1 MAPKPPPGTF
11 RLYPYANPPLTAGK
25 YTVSG
30 EVTGLPGTV
39 EPLQAAIDITAPR
52 FTLPPDQV
60 LSTFPPASAR
70 GAFTSRLPQIVV
82 RRRTLPWERSEFAAD
97 GRRLSDLTPEQRRT
111 TTPRPWLALVLI
123 AEGEG
128 SLLSDVPVA
137 DSTTAGT
144 TLADPTDIDVPKTT
158 CLELPESVV
167 TAVFPALEDLPS
179 LVHVREVDL
188 NDTEL
193 ALGDD
198 DGWMAVVLCNRLPQ
212 ANTSYTVCLINVEGQ
227 YDELPTD
234 PPVAEEYDP
243 TIRVVDMGQLELAVE
258 GYAFSSD
265 AEVMGTTT
273 IHSLAF
279 DDRLDETSE
288 IEGVTGDA
296 ASAALASGPD
306 LVGEARDLAPRTS
319 KAAASTGSGWSTA
332 VALPTAAGAAAVQS
346 TKSAATA
353 DLGALGSGL
362 TVYLPWHL
370 VERTLRFPV
379 LASWSFYCTDAGDFQ
394 YLAENV
400 NSRLLGHIPTGPE
413 TPDGEPLPPGT
424 TPPGLP
430 AEPPSARPL
439 PLVAATGH
447 VATAHETRRGS
458 ETTAW
463 FRGPLVPDPVD
474 RPGPRPD
481 GRYPLAHH
489 ADQLRRVSPD
499 GLEDL
504 SYAAGFEIGR
514 LLALSRP
521 GFVTALNQWRRQRF
535 AAATTAA
542 LGEHL
547 AAQAPGILG
556 ELFRL
561 ADPFVDRD
569 WVTAELP
576 GPPPPEDPRAAA
588 GVGRR
593 FVRGLLSAFGDE
605 PTDLAP
611 ARPLADPGFAVDDPG
626 AVFSKGR
633 DARLTRG
640 LALPDEI
647 GLAARAARG
656 RATSDVAER
665 LWGAPVAAAPRDAE
679 ADLAAARASLE
690 ELAGRLA
697 DATERSRRRSRGR
710 RRREES

>member
-1 MAPKPPPGTF
+1 MAPTPPPGTF

-25 YTVSG
+25 YTVTG

-39 EPLQAAIDITAPR
+39 EALQTALDITAPR
-52 FTLPPDQV
+52 FALPPDQV

-70 GAFTSRLPQIVV
+70 GAFTARLPQIVV
-82 RRRTLPWERSEFAAD
+82 RRRTLPWERSEFTAD
-97 GRRLSDLTPEQRRT
+97 GRRLSELTPEQRRA

-128 SLLSDVPVA
+128 SLLTDVPVA
-137 DSTTAGT
+137 DCTTLGT
-144 TLADPTDIDVPKTT
+144 TLADASDIDVPKAT
-158 CLELPESVV
+158 CLEIPESVV
-167 TAVFPALEDLPS
+167 TTVFPALEDLPS

-188 NDTEL
+188 HDTEL

-212 ANTSYTVCLINVEGQ
+212 ASTSYTACLINVEGQ
-227 YDELPTD
+227 YEQLPTN
-234 PPVAEEYDP
+234 PPVSGEYDP
-243 TIRVVDMGQLELAVE
+243 NVKVVDVGQLEVAVRN
-258 GYAFSSD
+258 YALSAD
-265 AEVMGTTT
+265 AVVMGTTPA
-273 IHSLAF
+273 HALAQEAV
-279 DDRLDETSE
+279 RN
-288 IEGVTGDA
+288 DA
-296 ASAALASGPD
+296 AVAADAARREVDDEVRARASH
-306 LVGEARDLAPRTS
+306 AS
-319 KAAASTGSGWSTA
+319 KAAASTGSGWSTT
-332 VALPTAAGAAAVQS
+332 VATPPAAAAAAGYS
-346 TKSAATA
+346 IKNAATV
-353 DLGALGSGL
+353 DLTALGSGL
-362 TVYLPWHL
+362 SVYLPWYL
-370 VERTLRFPV
+370 LGRTRRFPV

-400 NSRLLGHIPTGPE
+400 NSRLLGHIPAGPE
-413 TPDGEPLPPGT
+413 GPDGEALPPGT

-430 AEPPSARPL
+430 AEPPSPRPL

-447 VATAHETRRGS
+447 VATAHETRRGE

-504 SYAAGFEIGR
+504 SYAAAFEIGR

-521 GFVTALNQWRRQRF
+521 GAVTALNQWRRQRF

-542 LGEHL
+542 LSEHL
-547 AAQAPGILG
+547 ATLAPAVLG

-561 ADPFVDRD
+561 ADPIVDKD
-569 WVTAELP
+569 WVTAQLP
-576 GPPPPEDPRAAA
+576 GPPPPPNPRAAA

-593 FVRGLLSAFGDE
+593 YVRGLLSAFGDE
-605 PTDLAP
+605 PSDLAP
-611 ARPLADPGFAVDDPG
+611 ARPLADPGFSVDESA
-626 AVFSKGR
+626 AVFGKGR
-633 DARLTRG
+633 DARLARG

-647 GLAARAARG
+647 GLAAEAAAG
-656 RATSDVAER
+656 RRTSEVADR
-665 LWGAPVAAAPRDAE
+665 LWGAPVATAPRDAA
-679 ADLAAARASLE
+679 ADLAAARAALE
-690 ELAGRLA
+690 DLAGRLA
-697 DATERSRRRSRGR
+697 EATGRSVRRM
-710 RRREES
+710 REGS

>member
-25 YTVSG
+25 YTVTG

-39 EPLQAAIDITAPR
+39 EALQGALDVTAPR
-52 FTLPPDQV
+52 FALPPDQV

-70 GAFTSRLPQIVV
+70 GAFTSRLPQVV
-82 RRRTLPWERSEFAAD
+82 IRRRTLPWERSEFTAE
-97 GRRLSDLTPEQRRT
+97 GQPLSDLTPEERRT

-137 DSTTAGT
+137 DCTTSGT
-144 TLADPTDIDVPKTT
+144 TLADATDIDVPKAT
-158 CLELPESVV
+158 CLDIPESAV

-212 ANTSYTVCLINVEGQ
+212 ADTSYTACLINVEGQ
-227 YDELPTD
+227 YDELPTN

-243 TIRVVDMGQLELAVE
+243 KTGVVDLGQLALAVE
-258 GYAFSSD
+258 NYALSAD
-265 AEVMGTTT
+265 AEVIGTTKQ
-273 IHSLAF
+273 SLA
-279 DDRLDETSE
+279 LDGTL
-288 IEGVTGDA
+288 GVAADSA
-296 ASAALASGPD
+296 ASAK
-306 LVGEARDLAPRTS
+306 APLTS
-319 KAAASTGSGWSTA
+319 RAAASTGSGWSST
-332 VALPTAAGAAAVQS
+332 VATPPA
-346 TKSAATA
+346 AATA
-353 DLGALGSGL
+353 ATYSTRDAATVELTALGSGL
-362 TVYLPWHL
+362 SVFLPWHL

-400 NSRLLGHIPTGPE
+400 NSRLLGHIPAGPE

-447 VATAHETRRGS
+447 VATAHDTRRG
-458 ETTAW
+458 EATTAW

-504 SYAAGFEIGR
+504 SYAAAFEIGR

-521 GFVTALNQWRRQRF
+521 GVVAALNQWRRQRF

-542 LGEHL
+542 LSEHL
-547 AAQAPGILG
+547 AALAPTVLG

-561 ADPFVDRD
+561 ADPIVDKD
-569 WVTAELP
+569 WVTSELP

-611 ARPLADPGFAVDDPG
+611 ARPLADPGFSVDEP
-626 AVFSKGR
+626 ASVFVKGR
-633 DARLTRG
+633 DGRLARG
-640 LALPDEI
+640 LALPDEV
-647 GLAARAARG
+647 GLTARAARG
-656 RATSDVAER
+656 RGTSDVADR
-665 LWGAPVAAAPRDAE
+665 LWGAPVATARRDPE
-679 ADLAAARASLE
+679 ADVASARAALE

-697 DATERSRRRSRGR
+697 DATERSIRRL
-710 RRREES
+710 REGS

>member
-25 YTVSG
+25 YTVTG
-30 EVTGLPGTV
+30 DVLGLPGSV
-39 EPLQAAIDITAPR
+39 ESLQTALDITAPR
-52 FTLPPDQV
+52 FAMPPDQV

-82 RRRTLPWERSEFAAD
+82 RRRTLPWERAEFTAD
-97 GRRLSDLTPEQRRT
+97 GRPLSELTPEQRRT

-128 SLLSDVPVA
+128 SLVTDVPVA
-137 DSTTAGT
+137 DCTTSGT
-144 TLADPTDIDVPKTT
+144 TLADPTDTDVAKGT
-158 CLELPESVV
+158 CLEIPESVV
-167 TAVFPALEDLPS
+167 TAVFPAVEDLPS

-212 ANTSYTVCLINVEGQ
+212 ANTSYTACLINVEGQ
-227 YDELPTD
+227 YDELPTN

-243 TIRVVDMGQLELAVE
+243 GFVVVDLGELQLAVE
-258 GYAFSSD
+258 GYAFSAD
-265 AEVMGTTT
+265 AEVMGTT
-273 IHSLAF
+273 IPFFPLEE
-279 DDRLDETSE
+279 LD
-288 IEGVTGDA
+288 VTFYGLEGDA
-296 ASAALASGPD
+296 EAAALPPGTEI
-306 LVGEARDLAPRTS
+306 VGEARALAAHTS
-319 KAAASTGSGWSTA
+319 KAAASTGSGWSANVAASSTA
-332 VALPTAAGAAAVQS
+332 SASAAHSIKTAATS
-346 TKSAATA
+346 
-353 DLGALGSGL
+353 DLSALGSGL
-362 TVYLPWHL
+362 SVYLPWHL
-370 VERTLRFPV
+370 LERTLRFPV

-394 YLAENV
+394 YLAQNV
-400 NSRLLGHIPTGPE
+400 NARLLGHVPTGPE

-424 TPPGLP
+424 VPPGLP

-447 VATAHETRRGS
+447 VATAHTTRRGQ

-463 FRGPLVPDPVD
+463 FRGPLIPDPVD
-474 RPGPRPD
+474 RPGPREPAP
-481 GRYPLAHH
+481 GEPEGLRYPLAHH

-499 GLEDL
+499 GQEDL
-504 SYAAGFEIGR
+504 SYAAAFEIGR

-521 GFVTALNQWRRQRF
+521 GVVTALNQWRRQRF

-542 LGEHL
+542 VGKRL
-547 AAQAPGILG
+547 AELAPGVLG
-556 ELFRL
+556 ELFGR
-561 ADPFVDRD
+561 ADPFVDKE
-569 WVTAELP
+569 WVTTELP
-576 GPPPPEDPRAAA
+576 GPPPPEDPRSAA

-611 ARPLADPGFAVDDPG
+611 ARPLADPGFSVDEP
-626 AVFSKGR
+626 ASVFGKRR
-633 DARLTRG
+633 DARLARG
-640 LALPDEI
+640 LALPDHS

-656 RATSDVAER
+656 RGTEEVAER
-665 LWGAPVAAAPRDAE
+665 LWGAPVASAPRDAE
-679 ADLAAARASLE
+679 ADLAAARATLE
-690 ELAGRLA
+690 EMAGRLA
-697 DATERSRRRSRGR
+697 AATERRDRPGRKRS
-710 RRREES
+710 

>member
-25 YTVSG
+25 YTVTG

-39 EPLQAAIDITAPR
+39 ESLQTALDVTAPR

-70 GAFTSRLPQIVV
+70 GAFTSRLPQVVV
-82 RRRTLPWERSEFAAD
+82 RRRTLPWERSEFTA
-97 GRRLSDLTPEQRRT
+97 GGQRLGDLTPEQRRT
-111 TTPRPWLALVLI
+111 ATPRPWLALVLI

-128 SLLSDVPVA
+128 SLLSDQPVA
-137 DSTTAGT
+137 DCTTSGT
-144 TLADPTDIDVPKTT
+144 TLADPSDIDVPKAT
-158 CLELPESVV
+158 CLEIPESVV

-212 ANTSYTVCLINVEGQ
+212 AGTSYTACLINVEGQ
-227 YDELPTD
+227 YDELPTN
-234 PPVAEEYDP
+234 PPVAGAYDP
-243 TIRVVDMGQLELAVE
+243 RVSVVDIGRLELAVQD
-258 GYAFSSD
+258 YALSAD
-265 AEVMGTTT
+265 AEAMGTTT
-273 IHSLAF
+273 HALA
-279 DDRLDETSE
+279 LDATL
-288 IEGVTGDA
+288 GDA
-296 ASAALASGPD
+296 ADGARSAALPAAAEVVGDLRANASR
-306 LVGEARDLAPRTS
+306 ASR
-319 KAAASTGSGWSTA
+319 AAASTGSGWPMS
-332 VALPTAAGAAAVQS
+332 VATPPAAA
-346 TKSAATA
+346 SAAAYSTRNA
-353 DLGALGSGL
+353 ATVELSALGSGL
-362 TVYLPWHL
+362 SVYLPWHL
-370 VERTLRFPV
+370 IERTLRFPV

-400 NSRLLGHIPTGPE
+400 NSRLLGHIPAGPE

-447 VATAHETRRGS
+447 VSTAHDTRRGQA
-458 ETTAW
+458 TTAW
-463 FRGPLVPDPVD
+463 FRGPLVADPVD

-504 SYAAGFEIGR
+504 SYAAAFEIGR

-521 GFVTALNQWRRQRF
+521 GVVAALNQWRRQRF

-542 LGEHL
+542 LGEHIATL
-547 AAQAPGILG
+547 APTVLG

-561 ADPFVDRD
+561 ADPIVDRG
-569 WVTAELP
+569 WATSELP
-576 GPPPPEDPRAAA
+576 GPAPPEDPRAAA
-588 GVGRR
+588 GLGRR
-593 FVRGLLSAFGDE
+593 FVRGLLSAFGEE

-611 ARPLADPGFAVDDPG
+611 ARPLADPGFSVDEPT
-626 AVFSKGR
+626 AVFVKARDGR
-633 DARLTRG
+633 LARG
-640 LALPDEI
+640 LALPEEI

-656 RATSDVAER
+656 RGTSEVAER
-665 LWGAPVAAAPRDAE
+665 LWGAPVAAAPRDTE
-679 ADLAAARASLE
+679 ADIAAARAALE

-697 DATERSRRRSRGR
+697 DATEQSIRRL
-710 RRREES
+710 REGS

>member
-25 YTVSG
+25 YTVTGDVS
-30 EVTGLPGTV
+30 GLPGSV
-39 EPLQAAIDITAPR
+39 ESLQTALDITAPR
-52 FTLPPDQV
+52 FALPPDQV

-82 RRRTLPWERSEFAAD
+82 RRRTLPWERSEFTAD
-97 GRRLSDLTPEQRRT
+97 GQPLSELTPEERRT

-128 SLLSDVPVA
+128 SLVTDVPTA
-137 DSTTAGT
+137 DCTTSGT
-144 TLADPTDIDVPKTT
+144 TLADPADADVAKGT
-158 CLELPESVV
+158 CLEVPESVV
-167 TAVFPALEDLPS
+167 TAVFPAVEDLPS

-212 ANTSYTVCLINVEGQ
+212 ADTSYTACLINVEGQ
-227 YDELPTD
+227 YGELPTN

-243 TIRVVDMGQLELAVE
+243 RVSVVDLGALQLAVE
-258 GYAFSSD
+258 GYAFSAD

-273 IHSLAF
+273 PFFALEEA
-279 DDRLDETSE
+279 LDVTV
-288 IEGVTGDA
+288 EGAEGDPDT
-296 ASAALASGPD
+296 AALPATEI
-306 LVGEARDLAPRTS
+306 VGEAPTFAAHTS
-319 KAAASTGSGWSTA
+319 KAAASTGSGWSA
-332 VALPTAAGAAAVQS
+332 SVAASSTAAA
-346 TKSAATA
+346 SAAHSIKTA
-353 DLGALGSGL
+353 ATSDLAALGSGL
-362 TVYLPWHL
+362 SVYLPWYL
-370 VERTLRFPV
+370 LERTLRFPV

-394 YLAENV
+394 YLAQNV
-400 NSRLLGHIPTGPE
+400 SSRLLGHVPTGPE

-424 TPPGLP
+424 IPPGLP

-447 VATAHETRRGS
+447 VATAHTTRRGQ

-474 RPGPRPD
+474 RPGPREP
-481 GRYPLAHH
+481 GPGEPEGLRYPLAHH

-499 GLEDL
+499 GQEDL
-504 SYAAGFEIGR
+504 SYAAGFEIGK

-521 GFVTALNQWRRQRF
+521 GVVTALNQWRRQRF

-542 LGEHL
+542 VGKRL
-547 AAQAPGILG
+547 AEIAPAALG
-556 ELFRL
+556 ELFGL
-561 ADPFVDRD
+561 ADPIVDRE
-569 WVTAELP
+569 WVTTDLP
-576 GPPPPEDPRAAA
+576 GPPPPEDPRSAA

-611 ARPLADPGFAVDDPG
+611 ARPLADPGFSVDEPG
-626 AVFSKGR
+626 AVFGKGR
-633 DARLTRG
+633 DARLARG
-640 LALPDEI
+640 LALPDDS

-656 RATSDVAER
+656 RGTEKVAER
-665 LWGAPVAAAPRDAE
+665 LWGAPVASSPRDAG
-679 ADLAAARASLE
+679 ADLAAARAALE
-690 ELAGRLA
+690 DLAGRLA
-697 DATERSRRRSRGR
+697 TATERRSRRRRKGS
-710 RRREES
+710 